1 MSPNT
6 QMLSQI
12 SNRAG
17 FIAALDQSGGSTPKA
32 LRSYGIGDAEY
43 ATDDEMFR
51 LVHEMRVRLMTAPP
65 FSGDKVIGAILFEK
79 TMDGQAGGR
88 PVPTYLWED
97 RAIVPFVK
105 VDRGLEEERHGVQLL
120 HPIPDLNGLLARAVH
135 KGVFGTKMRSVIAN
149 ADRNGIAAVVEQQF
163 DLGKQI
169 STHGLV
175 PIIEPEVLVT
185 SPTKADAEGMLLGE
199 ILGQLDQL
207 PSETRVII
215 KVSIP
220 THNDLYLPL
229 VEHPNVI
236 RVVAL
241 SGGYGRA
248 EACERLSHNR
258 GMIASFLRALTEG
271 LKVEMSEAEFSRRFA
286 EAIDQIFAASTSKV
300 LKTE

>member
-1 MSPNT
+1 VKPNA

-12 SNRAG
+12 TKRG
-17 FIAALDQSGGSTPKA
+17 GLIAALDQSGGSTPKA

-43 ATDDEMFR
+43 SNDDEMFR

-79 TMDGQAGGR
+79 TMDGQAGGK

-97 RAIVPFVK
+97 RTIVPFVK

-185 SPTKADAEGMLLGE
+185 SPTKADAEGILLEE
-199 ILGQLDQL
+199 ILRQLDQL
-207 PSETRVII
+207 PSENRVII
-215 KVSIP
+215 KVSVP
-220 THNDLYLPL
+220 TQNNLYLPL

-241 SGGYGRA
+241 SGGYSRA
-248 EACERLSHNR
+248 EACEKLSHNR

-271 LKVEMSEAEFSRRFA
+271 LKKEMSEAEFNKRFA
-286 EAIDQIFAASTSKV
+286 EAIDEIYAASTTKV
-300 LKTE
+300 LNTE